1 MAAACTQES
10 VRKHGKPHGVV
21 RDDQPDAREGQAGR
35 RGVAEAV
42 ILPALIFSMVRRTV
56 STAKAPKRRVA
67 RIQST
72 FAARIAICRSDI
84 KGSLKDSSINQRIE
98 LTGIA
103 HVPPMRHC
111 ANPWGRSGMAI
122 LAP

>member
-1 MAAACTQES
+1 MEAT
-10 VRKHGKPHGVV
+10 KPHGAV

-42 ILPALIFSMVRRTV
+42 ILPALMVRRV

-67 RIQST
+67 PIQST

-84 KGSLKDSSINQRIE
+84 KRLPQRFVNQSTY
-98 LTGIA
+98 L
-103 HVPPMRHC
+103 
-111 ANPWGRSGMAI
+111 S
-122 LAP
+122 